1 MPPLLT
7 QMKRVFFQTSV
18 QLMCSGR
25 MLNGCCTQP
34 QPHITCHV
42 IGAPSDSRDS
52 TSRNR
57 PRIGRAG
64 GAPHRVRRAAD
75 ARIVVITDGAA
86 RASHVC
92 FGLNLQAPFR
102 PAALPSPRTLVL
114 VSPGHRTHGR
124 ASAEEV
130 HGMAQTPAT
139 SVEDVIAP
147 SGRSRALPESS
158 CRSCSSPNG
167 DSTNKAPQSRVTGR
181 ATGGAGELALLN
193 LLLPFKCALLLRL
206 VGPLPGL

>member
-130 HGMAQTPAT
+130 HGMAQAPRYFCGGCNC
-139 SVEDVIAP
+139 SVP
-147 SGRSRALPESS
+147 GRSRALPESQPTSS
-158 CRSCSSPNG
+158 CQPKLLVTDSRPTKHLRAGQLAGQLVVRGSWRS
-167 DSTNKAPQSRVTGR
+167 
-181 ATGGAGELALLN
+181 
-193 LLLPFKCALLLRL
+193 
-206 VGPLPGL
+206 